1 MLYQGLLR
9 REEDEP
15 TVQTAC
21 RNTWTLK
28 RDLRDR
34 GILKGPTRADHHRVP
49 GEQFSTKRPDT
60 FTQTVSFA
68 QLQTSCSQAADHT
81 FERKRLVFV
90 QLGLIAPGVIF
101 LAPIAR
107 PTVEKYGMHCIEPG
121 GS

>member
-9 REEDEP
+9 REEDET

-28 RDLRDR
+28 RVSRDR

-60 FTQTVSFA
+60 FTQTVASLNFKPLAVRRRTIHLSVIGIYGQLSPRFA
-68 QLQTSCSQAADHT
+68 SELPTSEA
-81 FERKRLVFV
+81 L
-90 QLGLIAPGVIF
+90 L
-101 LAPIAR
+101 LA
-107 PTVEKYGMHCIEPG
+107 
-121 GS
+121 

>member
-9 REEDEP
+9 REEDET

-28 RDLRDR
+28 RVLRDH

-60 FTQTVSFA
+60 FTQTVASLNFKPLA
-68 QLQTSCSQAADHT
+68 VRRRTIHLSVSRCLANYALERVREEQRARSMSACSVSGDAS
-81 FERKRLVFV
+81 
-90 QLGLIAPGVIF
+90 IN
-101 LAPIAR
+101 
-107 PTVEKYGMHCIEPG
+107 
-121 GS
+121 